1 MTDADEVRPDDTE
14 ELSEDD
20 DEGLAPSTLELSS
33 EPVQLTVESRAHG
46 WRLDHYLCRLF
57 PNYSR
62 ALFQSA
68 INQQA
73 VLVNGLAVKS
83 SRRLRINDRISV
95 KLPGQADS

>member
-1 MTDADEVRPDDTE
+1 MTDADDAEDRPDDPE
-14 ELSEDD
+14 EVIEDD
-20 DEGLAPSTLELSS
+20 EEAIGPSPLVLSA

-68 INQQA
+68 INGCQPR
-73 VLVNGLAVKS
+73 G
-83 SRRLRINDRISV
+83 
-95 KLPGQADS
+95 